1 MLSWPGWL
9 TCSRYFM
16 HNSGHPSAAS
26 QMWDRESSPAKDQ
39 SSTTVQWKQPALYML
54 VVGDC
59 SMLLYRII

>member
-1 MLSWPGWL
+1 
-9 TCSRYFM
+9 M